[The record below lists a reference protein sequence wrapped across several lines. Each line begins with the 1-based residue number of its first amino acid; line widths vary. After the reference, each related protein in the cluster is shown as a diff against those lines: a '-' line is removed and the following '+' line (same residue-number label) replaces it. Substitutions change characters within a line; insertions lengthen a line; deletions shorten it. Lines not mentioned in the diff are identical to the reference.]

1 LSLAQDLFT
10 RDTIVR
16 RVMSGSNNS
25 DSDVMGS
32 SYSSTDDSST
42 SGDSAVTVDDEEHE
56 KRCAAMNCAL
66 LRKPLS
72 IQRSEVEARATAMK
86 KPKEEVRS
94 TLLGK
99 ALEMWQPPDD
109 MPGHI
114 GKMAKKALAKMT
126 GAASSSQGPAAPPL
140 KDTNSIMKTLANEFK
155 ANTIDET
162 TLENKDAETPTTE
175 DWKTKLPK
183 RISKL
188 VEECEYGIKHPEV
201 LTAKHR
207 LSQKMLENLTTEEA
221 KEYAGIEGKGSQQ
234 KQSAFRLR
242 IVKAKLKSVKDEWC
256 HETKEGTIDIKKGTW
271 LPFPMI
277 VKKEGGYSD
286 PENIVAA
293 LHYILKCLIMVGWC
307 SVSSMTNR
315 VQFFYVR
322 QSKVEYFETSWTL
335 RVKMLPKHNKDCV
348 REFGKSS
355 PTNTH

>member
-1 LSLAQDLFT
+1 MNRFRLSLAQDLFT
-10 RDTIVR
+10 RATIVR
-16 RVMSGSNNS
+16 KVMSDSNNS

-72 IQRSEVEARATAMK
+72 IQRSEVEAMATAMK
-86 KPKEEVRS
+86 MPKEEVRS

-155 ANTIDET
+155 ANTIDEK

-188 VEECEYGIKHPEV
+188 VEECEYGIKHPGV

-207 LSQKMLENLTTEEA
+207 LSQKMLKLNNGRGEGVRRVRGQGLSTKAERFSFEDCQGQAQECKRRVVPRDQRRHHRHKKRNVATIPHDSEKGGRLQRPREHRRSASLHPQVLDHGRLVLCQQHDKQGPILLRPPVEGRILRDLVDSPRQDAAEA
-221 KEYAGIEGKGSQQ
+221 
-234 KQSAFRLR
+234 R
-242 IVKAKLKSVKDEWC
+242 
-256 HETKEGTIDIKKGTW
+256 
-271 LPFPMI
+271 
-277 VKKEGGYSD
+277 
-286 PENIVAA
+286 
-293 LHYILKCLIMVGWC
+293 
-307 SVSSMTNR
+307 
-315 VQFFYVR
+315 
-322 QSKVEYFETSWTL
+322 
-335 RVKMLPKHNKDCV
+335 
-348 REFGKSS
+348 
-355 PTNTH
+355 